1 MKETIDLIEQA
12 QFHLD
17 KKSKEWL
24 KLEVV
29 KLTTIASEE
38 MAKHINAGDFE
49 SLKVISIQLEMKIRS
64 IKWDHF
70 LSNLPKGG
78 IVRD

>member
-1 MKETIDLIEQA
+1 MKEIIDLIEQA

-29 KLTTIASEE
+29 KVTTLASEE
-38 MAKHINAGDFE
+38 MVNYINSGDFE
-49 SLKVISIQLEMKIRS
+49 SLQIISHQLAMKIRS
-64 IKWDHF
+64 IRRDHF

-78 IVRD
+78 IVRN